1 MDARHKFIVSTLS
14 DALGMDE
21 SQVEDHVLVDER
33 VRNKLIRLKQRLD
46 FYLFS
51 FELRFTTSSSA

>member
-33 VRNKLIRLKQRLD
+33 VRNTA
-46 FYLFS
+46 
-51 FELRFTTSSSA
+51 ELRHEGFKVRTTFFTSSSLA